1 MVRFSLKMRMSLIT
15 VGMVLA
21 SLTLASGTA
30 LVFTRAALHDNA
42 LEVSRQSAE
51 TGVTTIDHILGEAL
65 TVARGNAMAQETLR
79 AANQTERAL
88 YDALMRDLL
97 TGHPDLLGVWS
108 GWEPNALDG
117 QDAAFAGTEGHD
129 ASGRYMSYWYRDA
142 GRIDRTVLL
151 DYETPGVGDYYL
163 RPRDD
168 NREVVLEPYFYP
180 IAGEDTLITSLALPI
195 RHKGAVVGVA
205 GVDISLGALQKQLST
220 LRPMETGWVTLIT
233 DQGTIVADRNPAMLG
248 KNAADAGYGDDA
260 LATITHAQPF
270 ENENATALDGTPL
283 LRVVLPVSLGETDS
297 TWAVVTNI
305 PRATALAAVNEI
317 TWTLIVLALI
327 VAAVSVA
334 LSWFFALRIST
345 PIVSITD
352 IMKRLASGD
361 LTVTV
366 PDTHRK
372 DEIGAMAA
380 AVEVFREN
388 SKKIEGMQS
397 EQEAAHRRNA
407 RRVQTEMFALT
418 NALEQEVH
426 SAIDI
431 VHRQSTTMQKV
442 ANDMAQA
449 VKHTEMGAE
458 AASAASQASSSS
470 VDAVA
475 AAAEEMAASISEISR
490 QVVGATQIAN
500 RASQQAE
507 GTNAHIEGLADVAN
521 KIGEVVN
528 LISDIAKQT
537 NLLALNATIEAA
549 RAGDAG
555 KGFAVVANEV
565 KTLANQTAKA
575 TEDIATQI
583 GDMQAATRDAVDAIK
598 GIVAVIGEINEI
610 TVTVSSAVEEQTA
623 ATGEISENAQHAAES
638 TQNASDNIAAV
649 TSNAVDTGQHAGAVQ
664 QAAGD
669 VLERVQAMQR
679 SLERI
684 IRAGSAEDREA
695 NALHTVNI
703 AVTVDMGTGTLQAGL
718 LQDAAL
724 SGVGTLDRSISGER
738 GQTFLMDIPD
748 VGRLN
753 GIIVATTAQA
763 THIRLD
769 MTDSEARTFKSF
781 VDRRLH
787 KSTKM

>member
-1 MVRFSLKMRMSLIT
+1 MVRFNLKMRMSLVT
-15 VGMVLA
+15 AGMVLA

-51 TGVTTIDHILGEAL
+51 TGVETINHTMGEAF
-65 TVARGNAMAQETLR
+65 TVARDNTMAQETLR
-79 AANQTERAL
+79 AAKQTERPL

-97 TGHPDLLGVWS
+97 KGHPGLLGVWS

-117 QDAAFAGTEGHD
+117 KDAAFVGTEGHD
-129 ASGRYMSYWYRDA
+129 ATGRYMAYWYRNE
-142 GRIDRTVLL
+142 GRIERSVLV
-151 DYETPGVGDYYL
+151 DYEKPGAGDYYF
-163 RPRDD
+163 RPRDE
-168 NREVVLEPYFYP
+168 NREVILEPYFYP
-180 IAGEDTLITSLALPI
+180 IAGEDKLITSLALPI
-195 RHKGAVVGVA
+195 HYKGAFVGVA
-205 GVDISLGALQKQLST
+205 GVDISLDALQKQLSA

-233 DQGTIVADRNPAMLG
+233 DQGTIVADRDPAMLG
-248 KNAADAGYGDDA
+248 QNAVKAGYGDAA
-260 LATITHAQPF
+260 LAAIRGGQRF
-270 ENENATALDGTPL
+270 ENEDATALDGTHL
-283 LRVVLPVSLGETDS
+283 LRVILPVTLGDTTS

-305 PRATALAAVNEI
+305 PRATALSAVDDV
-317 TWTLIVLALI
+317 TRTLLMLALI

-334 LSWFFALRIST
+334 LSWLFARQIST
-345 PIVSITD
+345 PIVAITG

-366 PDTHRK
+366 TNTDRK
-372 DEIGAMAA
+372 DEIGDMAA

-388 SKKIEGMQS
+388 SKKIEALQA
-397 EQEAAHRRNA
+397 EQEVAHRRNA

-418 NALEQEVH
+418 NALEQEVR

-431 VHRQSTTMQKV
+431 VHRQSSTMQKV
-442 ANDMAQA
+442 ANDMAEAIQ
-449 VKHTEMGAE
+449 HTETGAE
-458 AASAASQASSSS
+458 AASAASQDSSSS

-490 QVVGATQIAN
+490 QVAGATEIAN
-500 RASQQAE
+500 RAAQQAE
-507 GTNAHIEGLADVAN
+507 GTNAHIKGLAEAAD
-521 KIGEVVN
+521 KIGEVIN

-583 GDMQAATRDAVDAIK
+583 GDMQTATRDAVEAIQ
-598 GIVAVIGEINEI
+598 GIVSVIGEINEM

-623 ATGEISENAQHAAES
+623 ATGEISQNAQHAAQS
-638 TQNASDNIAAV
+638 TQKAFDNIAAV
-649 TSNAVDTGQHAGAVQ
+649 TSNAVTTGQHAGAVQ
-664 QAAGD
+664 QSAGD
-669 VLERVQAMQR
+669 VHERVQAMQQ

-684 IRAGSAEDREA
+684 IRAGSVEDREA
-695 NALHTVNI
+695 NALHTVNV
-703 AVTVDMGTGTLQAGL
+703 AVTVDMGTGTRQACL

-724 SGVGTLDRSISGER
+724 SGVGTLDRSVSGER
-738 GQTFLMDIPD
+738 GQAFVIDIPD
-748 VGRLN
+748 IGRLN
-753 GIIVATTAQA
+753 GMIVASTAEA

-769 MTDSEARTFKSF
+769 MNDSETQTFKSF
-781 VDRRLH
+781 VDRRVRH
-787 KSTKM
+787 STKT